1 MKKLGKIATELPD
14 GLYYIKDGAIYE
26 INIQTF
32 PCETITIPPY
42 TVIDCDGEIQHV
54 GYDDAQLGREK

>member
-1 MKKLGKIATELPD
+1 MKKLGNIATELPD

-26 INIQTF
+26 INVQTF
-32 PCETITIPPY
+32 PSESIPVPPY

-54 GYDDAQLGREK
+54 GYDDAQLVREK